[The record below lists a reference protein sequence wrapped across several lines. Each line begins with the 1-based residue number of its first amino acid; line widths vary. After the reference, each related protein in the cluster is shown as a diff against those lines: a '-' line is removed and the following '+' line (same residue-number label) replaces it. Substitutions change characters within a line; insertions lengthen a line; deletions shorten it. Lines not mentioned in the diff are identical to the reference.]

1 MNFETLKNTVRV
13 KVREE
18 TNPMLGKF
26 RRKKLKDPN
35 VTIISNNCWGGHVYR
50 YFGLPYMSP
59 TIGLYFYWKHYK

>member
-35 VTIISNNCWGGHVYR
+35 VTIISNNCWGGTFIGTLVYHICR
-50 YFGLPYMSP
+50 QRLDYISMQKI
-59 TIGLYFYWKHYK
+59 T

>member
-35 VTIISNNCWGGHVYR
+35 VTIISNNCWGGTSIGTLVYHICR
-50 YFGLPYMSP
+50 QRLDYISMQKI
-59 TIGLYFYWKHYK
+59 T

>member
-35 VTIISNNCWGGHVYR
+35 VTIISNNCWGGT
-50 YFGLPYMSP
+50 F
-59 TIGLYFYWKHYK
+59 IGTLVCHICRQRLDYISMQKIM